1 MTLRRLLLALLAGLL
16 CLPAPAQIVNR
27 LRVDQ
32 ETFLRYAYGRMQQ
45 FNPDNLALADSIYA
59 AGVRKDD
66 YRYKCLALSLE
77 MPVRFAQ
84 HDYSRMDETAAELKD
99 LLIERKEARDFYF
112 TSLHEYCEY
121 LVRLGRASEAMLEA
135 RAMGRLAG
143 SEKRPSGRMYSYRII
158 GLIHS
163 SRENHHLAIRNL
175 EEAVQYCKSARAEQ
189 DLPNLYI
196 LIAQEHIKLRN
207 FPKADQYVALAD
219 EYERFFPSIRIRSMM
234 TRASIAYA
242 RGDIDGFRQI
252 YYDLLRDPLY
262 RMQADADSRYGLD
275 IDYLRSRGQL
285 EQALSLSDSL
295 GTQRGRLE
303 HKHGI
308 YADMQDYDHA
318 YGQLSLLMQDK
329 DSVYIKVQNED
340 LAILD
345 AEMHNAQLREEAQKL
360 KARNQFTVM
369 IGFLVMFAIAF
380 FAILLS
386 QWQLRHNLDEMRRK
400 NNQMLATR
408 RAFQKAMDAKE
419 SENAFKIQIL
429 QNRKTNMLRL

>member
-16 CLPAPAQIVNR
+16 CLPVPAQIVNR

-84 HDYSRMDETAAELKD
+84 HDYARMDETAAELKD

-121 LVRLGRASEAMLEA
+121 LVRLGRASEAMLQA
-135 RAMGRLAG
+135 RGMGRLAG

-207 FPKADQYVALAD
+207 FPKADEYVALAD
-219 EYERFFPSIRIRSMM
+219 QYERFFPSIRIRSMM

-252 YYDLLRDPLY
+252 YYDLLADPLY

-285 EQALSLSDSL
+285 EQALALSDSL
-295 GTQRGRLE
+295 GTLRSRLE

-360 KARNQFTVM
+360 KARNQLTVM

-400 NNQMLATR
+400 NSQMLATR

>member
-1 MTLRRLLLALLAGLL
+1 
-16 CLPAPAQIVNR
+16 
-27 LRVDQ
+27 
-32 ETFLRYAYGRMQQ
+32 
-45 FNPDNLALADSIYA
+45 
-59 AGVRKDD
+59 
-66 YRYKCLALSLE
+66 
-77 MPVRFAQ
+77 
-84 HDYSRMDETAAELKD
+84 
-99 LLIERKEARDFYF
+99 
-112 TSLHEYCEY
+112 
-121 LVRLGRASEAMLEA
+121 
-135 RAMGRLAG
+135 MGRLAG

>member
-16 CLPAPAQIVNR
+16 CLPVPAQIVNR

-84 HDYSRMDETAAELKD
+84 HDYARMDETAAELKD

-207 FPKADQYVALAD
+207 FPKADQYVSLAD
-219 EYERFFPSIRIRSMM
+219 QYERFFPSIRIRSMM

-252 YYDLLRDPLY
+252 YYDLLADPLY

-285 EQALSLSDSL
+285 EQALALSDSL
-295 GTQRGRLE
+295 GTLRSRLE

-360 KARNQFTVM
+360 KARNQLTVM

-400 NNQMLATR
+400 NSQMLATR

>member
-16 CLPAPAQIVNR
+16 CLPAHAQIVNR

-84 HDYSRMDETAAELKD
+84 HDYARMDETAAELKD

-121 LVRLGRASEAMLEA
+121 LVHLGRASEAMLEA
-135 RAMGRLAG
+135 RGMGRLAG

-219 EYERFFPSIRIRSMM
+219 QYERFFPSIRIRSMM

-252 YYDLLRDPLY
+252 YYDLLADPLY

-285 EQALSLSDSL
+285 EQALALSDSL
-295 GTQRGRLE
+295 GTLRSRLE

-360 KARNQFTVM
+360 KARNQLTVM

-386 QWQLRHNLDEMRRK
+386 QWQLRHNLEEMRRK
-400 NNQMLATR
+400 NNQMLETR

-419 SENAFKIQIL
+419 SENSFKIKIL

>member
-16 CLPAPAQIVNR
+16 CLPVPAQIVNR

-84 HDYSRMDETAAELKD
+84 HDYARMDETAAELKD

-135 RAMGRLAG
+135 RGMGRLAG

-207 FPKADQYVALAD
+207 FPKADQYVSLAD
-219 EYERFFPSIRIRSMM
+219 QYERYFPSIRIRSMM

-252 YYDLLRDPLY
+252 YYDLLADPLY

-285 EQALSLSDSL
+285 EQALALSDSL
-295 GTQRGRLE
+295 GTLRARLE

-360 KARNQFTVM
+360 KARNQLTVM

-400 NNQMLATR
+400 NSQMLATR

>member
-16 CLPAPAQIVNR
+16 CLPVPAQIVNR

-84 HDYSRMDETAAELKD
+84 HDYARMDETAAELKD

-121 LVRLGRASEAMLEA
+121 LVRLGRASEAMLQA

-207 FPKADQYVALAD
+207 FPKADQYVSLAD
-219 EYERFFPSIRIRSMM
+219 QYERFFPSIRIRSMM

-252 YYDLLRDPLY
+252 YYDLLADPLY

-285 EQALSLSDSL
+285 EQALALSDSL
-295 GTQRGRLE
+295 GTLRSRLE

-318 YGQLSLLMQDK
+318 YSQLSLLMQDK

-360 KARNQFTVM
+360 KARNQLTVM

-408 RAFQKAMDAKE
+408 RAFQKAMEAKE

>member
-16 CLPAPAQIVNR
+16 CLPAHAQIVNR

-135 RAMGRLAG
+135 RGMGRLAG

-163 SRENHHLAIRNL
+163 SRDNHHLAIRNL

-219 EYERFFPSIRIRSMM
+219 QYERFFPSIRIRSMM

-252 YYDLLRDPLY
+252 YYDLLADPLY

-285 EQALSLSDSL
+285 EQALALSDSL
-295 GTQRGRLE
+295 GTLRSRLE

-360 KARNQFTVM
+360 KARNQLTVM

-400 NNQMLATR
+400 NSQMLATR

>member
-1 MTLRRLLLALLAGLL
+1 MSLRKLLIAALACLLV
-16 CLPAPAQIVNR
+16 LPASAQIVNR

-59 AGVRKDD
+59 AGVKKNDW
-66 YRYKCLALSLE
+66 RYLSLALSLE

-84 HDYSRMDETAAELKD
+84 HEYGRMDETAAELKE
-99 LLIERKEARDFYF
+99 LLSERKEARDFYF
-112 TSLHEYCEY
+112 TSLHEYCEF
-121 LVRLGRASEAMLEA
+121 LVHIGRASEAMLEA

-143 SEKRPSGRMYSYRII
+143 TEKRPSGRMYSYRII

-163 SRENHHLAIRNL
+163 SRDNHYLAIRNL
-175 EEAVQYCKSARAEQ
+175 EQAVSFCKSARAEQ

-196 LIAQEHIKLRN
+196 LIAREHIKLRN
-207 FPKADQYVALAD
+207 FPKAEEFVALAD

-242 RGDIDGFRQI
+242 RGDIDGFRKT
-252 YYDLLRDPLY
+252 YYALLQDPLY

-275 IDYLRSRGQL
+275 IDYFRSRGML
-285 EQALSLSDSL
+285 DEALALSDSL
-295 GTQRGRLE
+295 GTLRGRLE

-308 YADMQDYDHA
+308 YADMKNYDLA
-318 YGQLSLLMQDK
+318 YNQLSMLMEDK

-345 AEMHNAQLREEAQKL
+345 AEMHNAELREEAQKL
-360 KARNQFTVM
+360 KARNQLTVM

-386 QWQLRHNLDEMRRK
+386 QWQLRHNLEEMRRK
-400 NNQMLATR
+400 NSQMLATR

>member
-16 CLPAPAQIVNR
+16 CLPVPAQIVNR

-84 HDYSRMDETAAELKD
+84 HDYARMDETAAELKD

-135 RAMGRLAG
+135 RGMGRLAG

-207 FPKADQYVALAD
+207 FPKADQYVSLAD
-219 EYERFFPSIRIRSMM
+219 QYERYFPSIRIRSMM

-252 YYDLLRDPLY
+252 YYDLLADPLY

-285 EQALSLSDSL
+285 EQALALSDSL
-295 GTQRGRLE
+295 GTLRSRLE

-360 KARNQFTVM
+360 KARNQLTVM
-369 IGFLVMFAIAF
+369 IGFLVMFALAF

-400 NNQMLATR
+400 NSQMLATR

>member
-16 CLPAPAQIVNR
+16 CLPVPAQIVNR

-121 LVRLGRASEAMLEA
+121 LVHLGRASEAMLEA

-163 SRENHHLAIRNL
+163 SRDNHHLAIRNL

-207 FPKADQYVALAD
+207 FPKAEEYVALAD

-303 HKHGI
+303 QKHGI

-360 KARNQFTVM
+360 KARNQLTVM

>member
-16 CLPAPAQIVNR
+16 CLPVPAQIVNR

-84 HDYSRMDETAAELKD
+84 HDYARMDETAAELKD

-135 RAMGRLAG
+135 RGMGRLAG

-207 FPKADQYVALAD
+207 FPKADQYVSLAD
-219 EYERFFPSIRIRSMM
+219 QYERFFPSIRIRSMM

-252 YYDLLRDPLY
+252 YYDLLADPLY

-285 EQALSLSDSL
+285 EQALALSDSL
-295 GTQRGRLE
+295 GTLRSRLE

-360 KARNQFTVM
+360 KARNQLTVM

-400 NNQMLATR
+400 NSQMLATR